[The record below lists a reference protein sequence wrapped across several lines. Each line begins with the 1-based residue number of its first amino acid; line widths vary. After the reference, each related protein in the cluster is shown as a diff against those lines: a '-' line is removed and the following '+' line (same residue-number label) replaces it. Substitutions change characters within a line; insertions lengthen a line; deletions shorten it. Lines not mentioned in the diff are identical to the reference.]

1 MRVNKI
7 VPFSVVILLITVSF
21 AGVAAVSAQS
31 TQTQLSAAANVTTVA
46 ANAPFT
52 INGTQLW

>member
-21 AGVAAVSAQS
+21 AGVAAFLDRDIYEQIG
-31 TQTQLSAAANVTTVA
+31 LS
-46 ANAPFT
+46 
-52 INGTQLW
+52 

>member
-21 AGVAAVSAQS
+21 AGI
-31 TQTQLSAAANVTTVA
+31 AAAA
-46 ANAPFT
+46 APSEVGA
-52 INGTQLW
+52 IGTQLTATATPTTAPVNTNFAIS